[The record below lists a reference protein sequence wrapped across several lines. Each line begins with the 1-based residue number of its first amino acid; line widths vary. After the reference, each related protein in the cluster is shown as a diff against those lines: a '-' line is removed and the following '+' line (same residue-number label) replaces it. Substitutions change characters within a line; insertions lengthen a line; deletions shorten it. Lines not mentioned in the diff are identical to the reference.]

1 MRLVST
7 LLRMG
12 DISISIDGVRRAA
25 TAMSDVVPDLPDLWG
40 LSVADQPD
48 LSLALAEFV
57 GCMNDCTAERRRAV
71 DALVTG
77 LREVA
82 DMFESMD
89 AGAQADVQAL
99 GAVEGWVVE

>member
-1 MRLVST
+1 
-7 LLRMG
+7 MG
-12 DISISIDGVRRAA
+12 DISISVDEVRRVASR
-25 TAMSDVVPDLPDLWG
+25 MGEVVPDLQDIPG
-40 LSVADQPD
+40 FSVGDQPD

-57 GCMNDCTAERRRAV
+57 GCMNDCTAERRRSV
-71 DALVTG
+71 HALVTG

-89 AGAQADVQAL
+89 ARAQADVRAL

>member
-1 MRLVST
+1 MDESARAKH
-7 LLRMG
+7 
-12 DISISIDGVRRAA
+12 GVRLAA
-25 TAMSDVVPDLPDLWG
+25 RRSTGRS
-40 LSVADQPD
+40 

-71 DALVTG
+71 DALATG

-89 AGAQADVQAL
+89 ASAQADVRAL
-99 GAVEGWVVE
+99 GAVEGWAVE

>member
-1 MRLVST
+1 MRLVSR
-7 LLRMG
+7 LLRVG
-12 DISISIDGVRRAA
+12 DISISVDEVRRAA
-25 TAMSDVVPDLPDLWG
+25 IKMNDVVPALSQLRG
-40 LSVADQPD
+40 FSVADQPD

-57 GCMNDCTAERRRAV
+57 GCMNDCTAERRRGV

-89 AGAQADVQAL
+89 ADAQADVRAL
-99 GAVEGWVVE
+99 GAVEGWTVE